1 MMYVCENLERTI
13 SEAIIPGIYNT
24 TMMAIV
30 SINVTCN
37 VEKDMS
43 NSSRITFVYAPVFFL
58 SRIYSLK

>member
-1 MMYVCENLERTI
+1 MCDNLEGTI

-24 TMMAIV
+24 TTMARV

-43 NSSRITFVYAPVFFL
+43 NSPRG
-58 SRIYSLK
+58 

>member
-1 MMYVCENLERTI
+1 MRYVCENLERTI

-43 NSSRITFVYAPVFFL
+43 NSP
-58 SRIYSLK
+58 